1 MTMAVLNATEA
12 ALAFDPAV
20 RGCYKSRDFYFKYMN
35 YAEGFRYSMANCLY
49 EAVLEAI
56 LEDCKCLPNFANFKI
71 ENDTN
76 IIVCLGEKLTCA
88 RKWLE
93 NIGNDNYNGRDLTRA
108 STNETDDDGLP
119 IMKKC
124 RQRCENQDNNLRST
138 SSSYPNRQ
146 TFPYR
151 EDFCLVMKKIVK
163 VCNDPVRKLAFA
175 GRYQKSISCAA
186 IVDAYNSAN
195 FCKGNYP
202 EVDDIQRYDSI
213 VNFVNEYAA
222 DNIAVVKLFIRDPYY
237 TNTKRDRA
245 MTFTSFVGNA
255 GGLLGL
261 CMGFSF
267 VSIFEIVYFICNCFG
282 KSMRK

>member
-35 YAEGFRYSMANCLY
+35 YAQGFRYSMANCLY

-56 LEDCKCLPNFANFKI
+56 LDECKCLPNFANFRI

-76 IIVCLGEKLTCA
+76 IVVCLGENLTCA
-88 RKWLE
+88 RTWLE
-93 NIGNDNYNGRDLTRA
+93 NIGNDDFNGRDLTQA
-108 STNETDDDGLP
+108 STNETDGDGHYV
-119 IMKKC
+119 MKKC
-124 RQRCENQDNNLRST
+124 RQRCENQDNRLTMT

-163 VCNDPVRKLAFA
+163 VCNDPVRQQAFA
-175 GRYQKSISCAA
+175 ARYGDNICPQ
-186 IVDAYNSAN
+186 IVNAYNGAD
-195 FCKGNYP
+195 FCKLNYP
-202 EVDDIQRYDSI
+202 DVEDIETFEEI

-222 DNIAVVKLFIRDPYY
+222 DNIAIVKLFIRDPYY
-237 TNTKRDRA
+237 TNTIRDRA
-245 MTFTSFVGNA
+245 ITFTSFVGNA

-267 VSIFEIVYFICNCFG
+267 VSIFEIVYFLCNCFG